1 MIMFEF
7 EDLNEKL
14 FNLVVC
20 FAYSYPSG
28 LGGLGTLLMYTE
40 GGEEYFVD
48 QRGLVEYDWFKLDE
62 IVPFRDKSQFKEYYW
77 GIGVYLYIRKDLY
90 DKVISAME
98 RIEKLYHMMPTE
110 KKIIWKVLEIPEEK
124 VVRIVYARTKRIM
137 EEEQKEREEKE
148 KKFEKIRLTE
158 NDMKWN
164 DLYILF
170 ESAKERYKPEGCYTT
185 LYRRNENGS
194 ITGSI
199 WSILYQKDGHFS
211 FDEKSGKWGTGIEAY
226 NIFFNH
232 YDNLSEPLSYPPPD
246 GGEEPVTF
254 FNPGRFFCSCW
265 TLEEAKKRIE
275 DRNNAIGWGCYTK
288 EDIIVITEKDWKF

>member
-1 MIMFEF
+1 MFEF

-14 FNLVVC
+14 FNRVVC

-148 KKFEKIRLTE
+148 KK
-158 NDMKWN
+158 
-164 DLYILF
+164 
-170 ESAKERYKPEGCYTT
+170 
-185 LYRRNENGS
+185 
-194 ITGSI
+194 
-199 WSILYQKDGHFS
+199 
-211 FDEKSGKWGTGIEAY
+211 
-226 NIFFNH
+226 
-232 YDNLSEPLSYPPPD
+232 
-246 GGEEPVTF
+246 V
-254 FNPGRFFCSCW
+254 
-265 TLEEAKKRIE
+265 
-275 DRNNAIGWGCYTK
+275 
-288 EDIIVITEKDWKF
+288 

>member
-1 MIMFEF
+1 MFEF

-14 FNLVVC
+14 FNRVVC

-232 YDNLSEPLSYPPPD
+232 YDNLSDNKNS
-246 GGEEPVTF
+246 
-254 FNPGRFFCSCW
+254 
-265 TLEEAKKRIE
+265 
-275 DRNNAIGWGCYTK
+275 
-288 EDIIVITEKDWKF
+288 